1 MAHSVRTNRINTK
14 NQQEA
19 LAELQA
25 QKPQLKGKVKF
36 LRVAWKKKTLKD
48 GRLSGPLLINV
59 RAPEEANTLVSDGL
73 IHDHEPKFCEPFHSE
88 CNMTLCYK
96 CWAYGHIA
104 ITCRKPQTCGN
115 CTK

>member
-25 QKPQLKGKVKF
+25 QNPQLKGKVKF

-48 GRLSGPLLINV
+48 GKLSGPLLIDV
-59 RAPEEANTLVSDGL
+59 GTPEEANTLVSDGL
-73 IHDHEPKFCEPFHSE
+73 IHDHEPKFCELFHNATSAGP
-88 CNMTLCYK
+88 T
-96 CWAYGHIA
+96 A
-104 ITCRKPQTCGN
+104 ILQ
-115 CTK
+115 